1 MKIYLNSQSKGLLGL
16 ILLTLI
22 TACSSSMAG
31 GSPAEDFLKSPL
43 STVFANGIEG
53 PYGITVQDFVSH
65 GINPKAEK
73 SWKKVEEGTWSLL
86 VKMKDNVT
94 GNVTD
99 VNFVLTQQSSPT
111 RVVLYRILVNGT
123 EANPFERDQLAN
135 NFAGA
140 AIKAKNKEVK

>member
-1 MKIYLNSQSKGLLGL
+1 MKVSLNSQSKGFLGL
-16 ILLTLI
+16 ILLTII

-31 GSPAEDFLKSPL
+31 GSPTEDFLKSPL

-53 PYGITVQDFVSH
+53 PYGITVQDFVSY

-73 SWKKVEEGTWSLL
+73 SWKKIEEGTWSLL
-86 VKMKDNVT
+86 VKVKDNVT

-99 VNFVLTQQSSPT
+99 VNFVLVQQNSPT
-111 RVVLYRILVNGT
+111 RVILHRILVNGT

-135 NFAGA
+135 NFAVA

>member
-1 MKIYLNSQSKGLLGL
+1 MKSSLKSKCKGLIGL
-16 ILLTLI
+16 IMLTLV
-22 TACSSSMAG
+22 TACSSGMAG
-31 GSPAEDFLKSPL
+31 GSPTEAFLKSPL
-43 STVFANGIEG
+43 STIFANGIEG
-53 PYGITVQDFVSH
+53 PYGITVQEFVSH

-94 GNVTD
+94 GNITD
-99 VNFVLTQQSSPT
+99 VNFVLVQQNSPNK
-111 RVVLYRILVNGT
+111 VILQRILVNGI

-140 AIKAKNKEVK
+140 AIQAKNKEVK